1 MGSRTGEIQ
10 RCSSSKGMV
19 VLHGKGNILET
30 KVPAEKS
37 LRGQESFRGALE
49 VEEKLGEVG

>member
-1 MGSRTGEIQ
+1 
-10 RCSSSKGMV
+10 MV